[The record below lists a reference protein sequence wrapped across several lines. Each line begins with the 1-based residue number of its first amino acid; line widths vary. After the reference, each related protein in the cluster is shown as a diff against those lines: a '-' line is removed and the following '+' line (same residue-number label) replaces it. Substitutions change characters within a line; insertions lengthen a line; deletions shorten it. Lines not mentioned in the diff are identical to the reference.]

1 MTTNIAT
8 MRDNIEKM
16 SKFHQ
21 LNILKILN
29 SHDSVIINENKN
41 GIHINLSDLEGH
53 IVHKVSEYVSYVMA
67 QENVLN
73 KDEKEKE
80 SIKNIYFS

>member
-1 MTTNIAT
+1 MTTNIVA

-29 SHDSVIINENKN
+29 NNKSVIINENKN
-41 GIHINLSDLEGH
+41 GIHINLSDLDES
-53 IVHKVSEYVSYVMA
+53 IIEELHKYVSYVTT

-73 KDEKEKE
+73 KDEQEKE

>member
-1 MTTNIAT
+1 MTTNIVT

-16 SKFHQ
+16 SRFHQ

-29 SHDSVIINENKN
+29 SDDNVIINENKN
-41 GIHINLSDLEGH
+41 GIHINLSDLKEE
-53 IVHKVSEYVSYVMA
+53 IIQKLSEYVSYVMT

>member
-1 MTTNIAT
+1 MTTNIVT

-29 SHDSVIINENKN
+29 SDDNVIINENKN
-41 GIHINLSDLEGH
+41 GIHINLSDLKEE
-53 IVHKVSEYVSYVMA
+53 IIQKLSEYVSYVMT

>member
-1 MTTNIAT
+1 MTANIVT

-41 GIHINLSDLEGH
+41 GIHINLSDIKEEIIGKLT
-53 IVHKVSEYVSYVMA
+53 EYVSYVMT
-67 QENVLN
+67 QENALN

>member
-1 MTTNIAT
+1 MTTNIVA

-29 SHDSVIINENKN
+29 NNKSVIINENKN
-41 GIHINLSDLEGH
+41 GIHINLSDLDEN
-53 IVHKVSEYVSYVMA
+53 IIEELHKYVSYVTT
-67 QENVLN
+67 QENALN

>member
-1 MTTNIAT
+1 MSTNIVA

-29 SHDSVIINENKN
+29 NNKSVIINENKN
-41 GIHINLSDLEGH
+41 GIHINLSDLDESIIKELH
-53 IVHKVSEYVSYVMA
+53 NYVSYVTT

-73 KDEKEKE
+73 KDEQAKE